1 MDSEKRT
8 KRERATRESLKLM
21 RRLLG
26 GFRLHLD
33 DALREKKVTAAQI
46 RFLYEL
52 KMHPG
57 ATGAQLARAC
67 FITPQ
72 SAQAM
77 MTRAI
82 ARGWIT
88 RHHSAENDRLMLAQ
102 LTPRGERLIRMAED
116 FHGLLEAKVWA
127 DIPTKDFEAINE
139 LLRRALTRL

>member
-8 KRERATRESLKLM
+8 KREQATRESLKLM

-46 RFLYEL
+46 RFLYEVKL
-52 KMHPG
+52 HPG

-77 MTRAI
+77 MTRAV

-88 RHHSAENDRLMLAQ
+88 RAHAQENERLMVAR
-102 LTPRGERLIRMAED
+102 LTPRGEKLLLLAESL
-116 FHGLLEAKVWA
+116 HTLLEAKVWQGFA
-127 DIPTKDFEAINE
+127 TRDFETINA